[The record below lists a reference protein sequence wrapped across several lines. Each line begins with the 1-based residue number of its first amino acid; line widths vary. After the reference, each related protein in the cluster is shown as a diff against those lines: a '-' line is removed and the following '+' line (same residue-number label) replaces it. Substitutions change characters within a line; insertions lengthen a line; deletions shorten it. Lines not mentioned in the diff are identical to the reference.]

1 MAITRHCINRAD
13 TRALM
18 WSSFEETVKILMKP
32 SHHAMLPYT
41 SSSWPQ
47 SKFTER
53 IFAYIALHSPVTVQR
68 VQHFNM
74 SRPHSTIMVVLPPP
88 PAVPLTVAN
97 ITIILTNISMLFT
110 TVTVFQSLLF
120 VIFPYEPR
128 IQSGISAL

>member
-18 WSSFEETVKILMKP
+18 WSSFEETVKILMEP
-32 SHHAMLPYT
+32 LRHAMLPYT

-74 SRPHSTIMVVLPPP
+74 SRPHSTIMVPTVLP
-88 PAVPLTVAN
+88 TVDN
-97 ITIILTNISMLFT
+97 ITVILTNIPTLFT